1 MSTMYNPYLNNYNT
15 GGLPM
20 NQQMP
25 TYQPQNQYPVQS
37 PNNSVLQTTQEANNF
52 QNFLSNL
59 QSSLLNGGNNIPHQM
74 PPQQNNN
81 NFNIPQQQQILQQPA
96 QQQSQNNNN
105 NNNIM
110 AMLSGM
116 LQNPQNQET
125 LKNVINGLQNNNT
138 NTGNEKDT
146 DKTTSPAE
154 KVQVPEKSTKSDTTG
169 IGQENII
176 SMMLEM
182 LKGQNKKSDQTP
194 EEIESK
200 IFDIYAYKAMD
211 TLISKLATASK
222 PIDSKHI
229 AQTAFD
235 IAQEMI
241 TERKNRITH
250 NDSFIKTS
258 ISSEKDLKP
267 KFDELSDEN
276 TITKEAQ
283 EHIINNL

>member
-1 MSTMYNPYLNNYNT
+1 MSTMYNPYFNNYNT

-20 NQQMP
+20 NQPMP
-25 TYQPQNQYPVQS
+25 AYQPQNNPYPVQL

-59 QSSLLNGGNNIPHQM
+59 QSTLLNGGNPNNPQQM
-74 PPQQNNN
+74 PGQQNNN
-81 NFNIPQQQQILQQPA
+81 NFNIPQQ
-96 QQQSQNNNN
+96 SQNNNN
-105 NNNIM
+105 NNNNIM
-110 AMLSGM
+110 GMLSGL

-146 DKTTSPAE
+146 DKAVGQTE

-176 SMMLEM
+176 SMMLGM
-182 LKGQNKKSDQTP
+182 LQGQNKKSDQTP

-222 PIDSKHI
+222 PIDAKHI
-229 AQTAFD
+229 AHTAFD

-241 TERKNRITH
+241 VERKARISH
-250 NDSFIKTS
+250 NDGFVKTN
-258 ISSEKDLKP
+258 ILSEKDLKP
-267 KFDELSDEN
+267 RFDDLNVGDEN
-276 TITKEAQ
+276 SITKEAQ

>member
-1 MSTMYNPYLNNYNT
+1 MSTMYNPYFNNYNT

-20 NQQMP
+20 NQPMP
-25 TYQPQNQYPVQS
+25 AYQPQNPYPVQL

-59 QSSLLNGGNNIPHQM
+59 QSTLLNGGNPNNPQQM
-74 PPQQNNN
+74 PGQQNNN
-81 NFNIPQQQQILQQPA
+81 NFNIPQQ
-96 QQQSQNNNN
+96 SQNNNN
-105 NNNIM
+105 NNNNIM
-110 AMLSGM
+110 GMLSGL

-146 DKTTSPAE
+146 DKTISQTE

-176 SMMLEM
+176 SMMLGM
-182 LKGQNKKSDQTP
+182 LQGQNKKSDQTP

-222 PIDSKHI
+222 PIDTKHI
-229 AQTAFD
+229 AHTAFD

-241 TERKNRITH
+241 IERKARISH
-250 NDSFIKTS
+250 NDGFVKTNVL
-258 ISSEKDLKP
+258 SEKDLKP
-267 KFDELSDEN
+267 KFDDLNVGDEN
-276 TITKEAQ
+276 SITKEAQ

>member
-1 MSTMYNPYLNNYNT
+1 MSTMYNPYLNNYST

-20 NQQMP
+20 NQPMP
-25 TYQPQNQYPVQS
+25 TYQPQNPYPVQL

-59 QSSLLNGGNNIPHQM
+59 QSTLLNGGNPNNPQQM
-74 PPQQNNN
+74 PGQQNNS
-81 NFNIPQQQQILQQPA
+81 NFNIP
-96 QQQSQNNNN
+96 QQSQNNNN
-105 NNNIM
+105 NNNNIM
-110 AMLSGM
+110 GMLSGL

-146 DKTTSPAE
+146 DKTVGQAE
-154 KVQVPEKSTKSDTTG
+154 KVQVPEKSAKSDTTG

-176 SMMLEM
+176 SMMLGM
-182 LKGQNKKSDQTP
+182 LQGQNKKSDQTP

-222 PIDSKHI
+222 PIDAKHI
-229 AQTAFD
+229 AHTAFD

-241 TERKNRITH
+241 VERKARISH
-250 NDSFIKTS
+250 NDGFVKTNVL
-258 ISSEKDLKP
+258 SEKDLKP
-267 KFDELSDEN
+267 KFDDLNVGDEN
-276 TITKEAQ
+276 SITKEAQ

>member
-1 MSTMYNPYLNNYNT
+1 MSTIYNPYLNYGT
-15 GGLPM
+15 AGMPL
-20 NQQMP
+20 NQQIP
-25 TYQPQNQYPVQS
+25 TFQQQSPYPVQL
-37 PNNSVLQTTQEANNF
+37 PNNSVLQTTQDANNF

-59 QSSLLNGGNNIPHQM
+59 QSSLLNSNGNNNQQQIPQQQ
-74 PPQQNNN
+74 PQTQQNNN
-81 NFNIPQQQQILQQPA
+81 NV
-96 QQQSQNNNN
+96 
-105 NNNIM
+105 M

-116 LQNPQNQET
+116 LQNPQNQEM
-125 LKNVINGLQNNNT
+125 LKNVINGLQNNNS
-138 NTGNEKDT
+138 NAGNEKDT
-146 DKTTSPAE
+146 NKTISKTE
-154 KVQVPEKSTKSDTTG
+154 EVQVSENPTKSDTTG
-169 IGQENII
+169 FGQENII
-176 SMMLEM
+176 AMMLEM
-182 LKGQNKKSDQTP
+182 LKGQNKKENQTP

-211 TLISKLATASK
+211 TLITKLASASK

-241 TERKNRITH
+241 TERKNRISN
-250 NDSFIKTS
+250 NDNFIKTN

-267 KFDELSDEN
+267 KFDELSDN

>member
-1 MSTMYNPYLNNYNT
+1 MSTMYNPYFNNYNT

-20 NQQMP
+20 NQPMP
-25 TYQPQNQYPVQS
+25 AYQPQNNPYPVQL

-59 QSSLLNGGNNIPHQM
+59 QSTLLNGGNPNNPQQM
-74 PPQQNNN
+74 PGQQNNN
-81 NFNIPQQQQILQQPA
+81 NFNIPQQ
-96 QQQSQNNNN
+96 SQNNSNN

-110 AMLSGM
+110 GMLSGL

-146 DKTTSPAE
+146 DKAVGQTE

-176 SMMLEM
+176 SMMLGM
-182 LKGQNKKSDQTP
+182 LQGQNKKSDQTP

-222 PIDSKHI
+222 PIDAKHI
-229 AQTAFD
+229 AHTAFD

-241 TERKNRITH
+241 IERKARISH
-250 NDSFIKTS
+250 NDGFVKTNVL
-258 ISSEKDLKP
+258 SEKDLKP
-267 KFDELSDEN
+267 KFDDLNVGDEN
-276 TITKEAQ
+276 SITKEAQ

>member
-1 MSTMYNPYLNNYNT
+1 MSTMYNPYFNNYNT

-20 NQQMP
+20 NQPMP
-25 TYQPQNQYPVQS
+25 AYQPQNNPYPVQL

-59 QSSLLNGGNNIPHQM
+59 QSTLLNGGNPNNPQQM
-74 PPQQNNN
+74 PGQQNNN
-81 NFNIPQQQQILQQPA
+81 NFNIPQQ
-96 QQQSQNNNN
+96 SQNNNN
-105 NNNIM
+105 NNNNNIM
-110 AMLSGM
+110 GMLSGL

-146 DKTTSPAE
+146 DKAVGQTE

-176 SMMLEM
+176 SMMLGM
-182 LKGQNKKSDQTP
+182 LQGQNKKSDQTP

-222 PIDSKHI
+222 PIDTKHI
-229 AQTAFD
+229 AHTAFD

-241 TERKNRITH
+241 IERKARISH
-250 NDSFIKTS
+250 NDGFVKTNVL
-258 ISSEKDLKP
+258 SEKDLKP
-267 KFDELSDEN
+267 KFDDLNVGDEN
-276 TITKEAQ
+276 SITKEAQ

>member
-1 MSTMYNPYLNNYNT
+1 MYNPYLNNYNT

-20 NQQMP
+20 NQPMP
-25 TYQPQNQYPVQS
+25 TYQQQNPYPVQL

-59 QSSLLNGGNNIPHQM
+59 QSSLLNGGNNNL
-74 PPQQNNN
+74 PQQNNNN
-81 NFNIPQQQQILQQPA
+81 NFNIPQQVLQQQQPA
-96 QQQSQNNNN
+96 QQTQNNN

-138 NTGNEKDT
+138 NSGNEKDT
-146 DKTTSPAE
+146 DKTASPTE

-182 LKGQNKKSDQTP
+182 LKGQNKKTDQTP

-211 TLISKLATASK
+211 TLISKLASASK

-241 TERKNRITH
+241 IERKARISH
-250 NDSFIKTS
+250 NDSFVKTNV
-258 ISSEKDLKP
+258 SSEKDLKP
-267 KFDELSDEN
+267 KLDDLTVVGEN

>member
-1 MSTMYNPYLNNYNT
+1 MSTMYNPYFNNYNT
-15 GGLPM
+15 GGLSM
-20 NQQMP
+20 NQPMP
-25 TYQPQNQYPVQS
+25 TYQPQNPYPVQL

-59 QSSLLNGGNNIPHQM
+59 QSTLLNGGNPNNPQQM
-74 PPQQNNN
+74 PGQQNNS
-81 NFNIPQQQQILQQPA
+81 NFNIP
-96 QQQSQNNNN
+96 QQSQNNNN
-105 NNNIM
+105 NNNNLM
-110 AMLSGM
+110 GMLSGL

-146 DKTTSPAE
+146 DKAVGQTE

-176 SMMLEM
+176 SMMLGM
-182 LKGQNKKSDQTP
+182 LQGQNKKSDQTP

-222 PIDSKHI
+222 PIDTKHI
-229 AQTAFD
+229 AHTAFD

-241 TERKNRITH
+241 IERKARISH
-250 NDSFIKTS
+250 NDGFVKTNVL
-258 ISSEKDLKP
+258 SEKDLKP
-267 KFDELSDEN
+267 KFDDLNVGDEN
-276 TITKEAQ
+276 SITKEAQ

>member
-1 MSTMYNPYLNNYNT
+1 MSTIYNPYLNYGT
-15 GGLPM
+15 AGMPM
-20 NQQMP
+20 NQQIP
-25 TYQPQNQYPVQS
+25 TFQQQSPYPVQL
-37 PNNSVLQTTQEANNF
+37 PNNSVLQTTQDANNF

-59 QSSLLNGGNNIPHQM
+59 QSSLLNGNGNNNHNVQQ
-74 PPQQNNN
+74 PPLQQ
-81 NFNIPQQQQILQQPA
+81 IPQQQP
-96 QQQSQNNNN
+96 QSQQNNTNV
-105 NNNIM
+105 M

-116 LQNPQNQET
+116 LQNPQNQEM
-125 LKNVINGLQNNNT
+125 LKNVINGLQNNNS

-146 DKTTSPAE
+146 NKTISKAE
-154 KVQVPEKSTKSDTTG
+154 EVQVPEKSTKSDTTG
-169 IGQENII
+169 FGQESII
-176 SMMLEM
+176 TMMLEM
-182 LKGQNKKSDQTP
+182 LKGQNKKENQTP

-211 TLISKLATASK
+211 TLITKLASASK

-241 TERKNRITH
+241 TERKNRISN
-250 NDSFIKTS
+250 NDNFIKTN

-267 KFDELSDEN
+267 KFDELSDN